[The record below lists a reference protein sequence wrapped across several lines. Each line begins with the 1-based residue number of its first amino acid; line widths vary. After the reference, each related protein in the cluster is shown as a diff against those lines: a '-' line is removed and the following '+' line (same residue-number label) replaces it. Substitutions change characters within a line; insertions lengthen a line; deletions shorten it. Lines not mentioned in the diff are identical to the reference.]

1 MLSSQQRNTNGS
13 KLHLCKHANAFA
25 SVVEAVQE
33 PTAQQS
39 GVAAHHKPMQSH
51 RFIFMPS
58 PSSRSMAKPTGSMVK
73 EQLQKCESKGIA
85 ASQHTRPP
93 KDYGIKTQPQHTEA
107 IIFIPFPFGLSHLPQ
122 RLVAKHFLL
131 HFIFY
136 HY

>member
-1 MLSSQQRNTNGS
+1 MLHQAARLIIFFAAAVPKDSQRFSKAVFVPHESFYAISFQSVNG
-13 KLHLCKHANAFA
+13 KAC
-25 SVVEAVQE
+25 
-33 PTAQQS
+33 
-39 GVAAHHKPMQSH
+39 G
-51 RFIFMPS
+51 
-58 PSSRSMAKPTGSMVK
+58 SMAE

-85 ASQHTRPP
+85 ASRRTRPP

>member
-1 MLSSQQRNTNGS
+1 MLIIFFVAAVPKT
-13 KLHLCKHANAFA
+13 ANASQKRCA
-25 SVVEAVQE
+25 S
-33 PTAQQS
+33 T
-39 GVAAHHKPMQSH
+39 
-51 RFIFMPS
+51 FFFMPS
-58 PSSRSMAKPTGSMVK
+58 HYVQSRAKPTGSKVK

-85 ASQHTRPP
+85 ASQRTRPP

-136 HY
+136 HN